1 MPHEFCPGY
10 PTPYADL
17 VATFPGADVYPAADF
32 RVEWGPIF
40 HRGRLDGSARLL
52 IIGQDPATEEDFTR
66 RILVGVAGQRTQGL
80 MTRLGITTSYVM
92 INTFL
97 YSVASQAAGE
107 RHGNDQEIAAYR
119 GLWLDTLTERN
130 SFDAVITLGTLAE
143 AAYTTW
149 TATRTGHAQAPQY
162 HASIMHP
169 TYPESAAASGS
180 ITFGAAMEKLLDNWN
195 QALPGLGGV
204 LTHTD
209 EAANLTPYGKTFERS
224 DLTPIPEKDLPPGL
238 PAWVRSVETWSV
250 RKGSTAELKRAT
262 LTLTVPID
270 QRLWKSTQD

>member
-10 PTPYADL
+10 PTPYAGL
-17 VATFPGADVYPAADF
+17 VAAFPGADVYPAADF

-80 MTRLGITTSYVM
+80 MTRIGIANSYVM

-107 RHGNDQEIAAYR
+107 RHGNDQNIAAYR
-119 GLWLDTLTERN
+119 SLWLDTLTEHN

-143 AAYTTW
+143 AAYATW
-149 TATRTGHAQAPQY
+149 TATPTGRAQAPQY
-162 HASIMHP
+162 HAPIMHP

-180 ITFGAAMEKLLDNWN
+180 ITFAAAMEKLLDNWN
-195 QALPGLGGV
+195 QALPGLGV
-204 LTHTD
+204 ALTHTD
-209 EAANLTPYGKTFERS
+209 EAATLTPYGKTFERS

-238 PAWVRSVETWSV
+238 PVWVRSVETWSA
-250 RKGSTAELKRAT
+250 RKGTTAELKRAT
-262 LTLTVPID
+262 LTLTVPVD
-270 QRLWKSTQD
+270 QRPWKSAQE